1 MELSHLTYFSPSD
14 SNTIEGKVE
23 RFFSIRQNPTTFKP
37 IIRNPALCV
46 AKVTSNDIVPLDW
59 ELVKL
64 CLFVCVR
71 TQRRNFRAAE
81 VVAYYY
87 KLRQEKEIG
96 LRFWLR
102 GHKIVHVCRDL
113 QINLPR
119 SFGHPAAVVEA
130 QQPWPLQSTVYCC
143 CSRCKTFAKNWD
155 NDAHYQSHHMLNFCW
170 ETQNSLLRT
179 NLLL

>member
-14 SNTIEGKVE
+14 SNTIEGKAK

-46 AKVTSNDIVPLDW
+46 AKVTSNERHRSTRLRISQAL
-59 ELVKL
+59 LVCLCPKLNDEILGQQKL
-64 CLFVCVR
+64 CSIL
-71 TQRRNFRAAE
+71 
-81 VVAYYY
+81 Y

-119 SFGHPAAVVEA
+119 SFGHPAVVVEA

-143 CSRCKTFAKNWD
+143 CSRKTFAKNWD
-155 NDAHYQSHHMLNFCW
+155 NDAHYQSHHFLNFCW
-170 ETQNSLLRT
+170 ETQKSWLRT
-179 NLLL
+179 NC